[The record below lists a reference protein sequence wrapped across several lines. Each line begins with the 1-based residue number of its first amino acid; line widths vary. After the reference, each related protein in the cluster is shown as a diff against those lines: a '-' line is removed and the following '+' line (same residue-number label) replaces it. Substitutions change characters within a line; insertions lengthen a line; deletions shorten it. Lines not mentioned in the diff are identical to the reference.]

1 MKRLGVA
8 AMSLAAGVAAIGAS
22 VIGAG
27 VPAGAAGGASGWS
40 EIRLEQTACIATGR
54 RAVTQ
59 LGFEPTSDDQT
70 VFGWQGT
77 HLIAIRCIATKTVA
91 VYFSYMETEPEARD
105 IIERLRPF
113 FEQPAAGT
121 PTPPGGGK
129 GPTATPAPPSAP
141 GGGK

>member
-1 MKRLGVA
+1 M
-8 AMSLAAGVAAIGAS
+8 
-22 VIGAG
+22 
-27 VPAGAAGGASGWS
+27 
-40 EIRLEQTACIATGR
+40 EQTACIATGR
-54 RAVTQ
+54 RAMTQ

-77 HLIAIRCIATKTVA
+77 HLVAVRCIATKTVA

-113 FEQPAAGT
+113 FEQAAGSA
-121 PTPPGGGK
+121 PAQPGGGK
-129 GPTATPAPPSAP
+129 GPTATPPPAP